1 MKRTNRKRSR
11 NIPDSRKL
19 PLETLAACVG
29 LDWGDTR
36 HAGALLPAGSQQVET
51 FDLEQTPE
59 ALDQWA
65 HQLRERFGGR
75 PVAVCLEQ
83 SRGPLIYALLRFD
96 FLILCPINP
105 KQLARYREALQPSGA
120 KDDPGDAA
128 VILDFLVKHSDRV
141 RVWKPDRADVRLIAQ
156 LCEARRDLVDRQVAL
171 SGAWKSH
178 LKHFFPQAIALFG
191 GELNTPLAC
200 AFLKKWPTLQR
211 LQRARPQTIRRFFYA
226 HNSRSES
233 RLQERL
239 ALIAAAKP
247 LCTDPTVVETH
258 SRMAQALRAQL
269 DSLRKPI
276 AEMEQRIEELL
287 QGIEDAKLFQAL
299 PGAGAALAPRLLAA
313 FGTDRE
319 RYESA
324 DEIACYCGE
333 APVTQQSGK
342 TMHNVRFRR
351 ACPKFLRQTFHEF
364 AWSSTKHCRWAR
376 AYYDM
381 KKSQGKRHHA
391 AVRALAIRWIRIL
404 FRCWKNHT
412 TYDEL
417 SYLNA
422 LQKQNSPCL
431 NFLKPNPA

>member
-1 MKRTNRKRSR
+1 MKRTNSKRR
-11 NIPDSRKL
+11 NNIPDSRKL
-19 PLETLAACVG
+19 PVETLAACVG

-36 HAGALLPAGSQQVET
+36 HDGALLPAGSQEVET
-51 FDLEQTPE
+51 FSIEQTPE
-59 ALDQWA
+59 ALHQWA
-65 HQLRERFGGR
+65 TDLRERFGGR

-96 FLILCPINP
+96 FLVLCPINP

-141 RVWKPDRADVRLIAQ
+141 RVWVPDRADVRLIAQ
-156 LCEARRDLVDRQVAL
+156 LCEARRDLVDQQVAL
-171 SGAWKSH
+171 SNALKSH
-178 LKHFFPQAIALFG
+178 LKHFFPQAITLFG
-191 GELNTPLAC
+191 GELTTPLAC
-200 AFLKKWPTLQR
+200 DFLKKWPTLER
-211 LQRARPQTIRRFFYA
+211 LQHARPQTIRRFFYA

-233 RLQERL
+233 KLQARLE
-239 ALIAAAKP
+239 LIAAAKP
-247 LCTDPTVVETH
+247 LCTDPAVIEVH
-258 SRMAQALRAQL
+258 SRMTLALIAQL

-276 AEMEQRIEELL
+276 ADMEQRIAELL
-287 QGIEDAKLFQAL
+287 DGIEEAKLFQAL

-313 FGTDRE
+313 FGTDRA
-319 RYESA
+319 RYDSA

-342 TMHNVRFRR
+342 TMRNVRFRR

-364 AWSSTKHCRWAR
+364 AWSSTKHCEWAR

-381 KKSQGKRHHA
+381 KKSQGKQHHA

-404 FRCWKNHT
+404 FRCWKNQT
-412 TYDEL
+412 NYDEL

-431 NFLKPNPA
+431 NYLKPKVA